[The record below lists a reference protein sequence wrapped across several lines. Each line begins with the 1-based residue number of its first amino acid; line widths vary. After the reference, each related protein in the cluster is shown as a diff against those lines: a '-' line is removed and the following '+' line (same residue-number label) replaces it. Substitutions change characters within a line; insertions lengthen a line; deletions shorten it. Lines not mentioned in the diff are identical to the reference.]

1 VKLYSAG
8 QIRDETSEGAYFE
21 RLRYLYNQRNPHAM
35 VGEEAEEG
43 EVDFE
48 EALREDDP
56 QA

>member
-1 VKLYSAG
+1 VELSDAPDLSKLGNFSKNVKN
-8 QIRDETSEGAYFE
+8 R
-21 RLRYLYNQRNPHAM
+21 YNQRNPHAM

-48 EALREDDP
+48 EALPEDDP